1 MGSSTN
7 YRQCPKG
14 QYPEFA
20 LIGRSNVG
28 KSSLVNM
35 LLGRKHLAKVSSRPG
50 KTQLINHF
58 LVDKAWYLV
67 DLPGYG
73 WAQAS
78 QAQRASWQKMAS
90 NYLLH
95 RAALASVLVLVDAR
109 LQPQAIDIAWIN
121 WLADN
126 QIPLAIL
133 LTKADKVSQQ
143 QVQAHLTALKQV
155 LCDTWAV
162 LPQFLVT
169 SAHKQTGQQAVLALI
184 QNIVGQVTGRNI
196 TDTGASKM
204 P

>member
-1 MGSSTN
+1 MKIQEVAFVRSSTN

-14 QYPEFA
+14 QHPEFP

-28 KSSLVNM
+28 KSSLINM
-35 LLGRKHLAKVSSRPG
+35 LLGRKHLAKVAGRPG

-58 LVDKAWYLV
+58 LVNKAWYLV

-73 WAQAS
+73 WVQAS
-78 QAQRASWQKMAS
+78 QTQRVAWQKMARD
-90 NYLLH
+90 YLLH
-95 RAALASVLVLVDAR
+95 RATVASVLVLVDAR

-121 WLADN
+121 WLGER

-143 QVQAHLTALKQV
+143 QLQAHLTALKQI
-155 LCDTWAV
+155 LRETWAV
-162 LPQFLVT
+162 LPEFLVT

-184 QNIVGQVTGRNI
+184 QNILGQVNG
-196 TDTGASKM
+196 
-204 P
+204 